1 MSASHMML
9 IALEMIGHPF
19 QNLSGLELEVAAI
32 VDTLT
37 TLAEFNQAVAVS
49 MKLETVVEISTP

>member
-1 MSASHMML
+1 MML

-37 TLAEFNQAVAVS
+37 TLAEFNQVVAVS
-49 MKLETVVEISTP
+49 MKLETDVEISTR